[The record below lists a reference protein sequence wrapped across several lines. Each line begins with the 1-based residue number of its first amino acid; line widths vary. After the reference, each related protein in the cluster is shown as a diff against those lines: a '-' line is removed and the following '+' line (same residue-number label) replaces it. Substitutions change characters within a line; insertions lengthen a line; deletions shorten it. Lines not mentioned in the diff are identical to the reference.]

1 MANVESDPFRNVH
14 VDMEKLIL
22 SVHTTGDTVLINLS
36 VTGMALVGTGV
47 VVDGLQ
53 EMTVLAAVGQVR
65 GQPGAVDP
73 VLVADGHSGEV

>member
-1 MANVESDPFRNVH
+1 MADVESDPFRNVH

-36 VTGMALVGTGV
+36 VTCMALVSTGV
-47 VVDGLQ
+47 VVDGLR

-73 VLVADGHSGEV
+73 VLVAHGHCREV